1 MIALYIKDYA
11 VDGTEEKDIGHT
23 VAYAMLDTL
32 YRAKFNTPTP
42 IIEKNEYGKPYFV
55 DGSCHFS
62 ISHGKGLC
70 AVLLTDEGECGVD
83 IEPEIEENR
92 AKKINTRFLSDR
104 LPVRP
109 LKRDIELRHE
119 LTGGVNTQEPKL
131 SGEVEIQEL
140 EVCGAEGLTTTAKW
154 TVIEVESFDKMPI
167 TAKWTVLEAV
177 LKMSGGGFGDYPQAD
192 ALLSEARTAS
202 FRFKVDKDEYVISI
216 AI

>member
-23 VAYAMLDTL
+23 VVYAMLDTL

-42 IIEKNEYGKPYFV
+42 VIEKNEYGKPYFT

-83 IEPEIEENR
+83 IEPEIEETR
-92 AKKINTRFLSDR
+92 AKKIDTRFLSDR

-109 LKRDIELRHE
+109 LKRDIELRQE
-119 LTGGVNTQEPKL
+119 LTGGENAQEPKP
-131 SGEVEIQEL
+131 SGEVEIQG
-140 EVCGAEGLTTTAKW
+140 V
-154 TVIEVESFDKMPI
+154 EVESFDKMPI

-177 LKMSGGGFGDYPQAD
+177 LKMSGEGFAAFSKRLEIAEGAGTKTLFAGGRQNPF
-192 ALLSEARTAS
+192 
-202 FRFKVDKDEYVISI
+202 YVTV
-216 AI
+216 AVKNK

>member
-11 VDGTEEKDIGHT
+11 VDGTEEKDIGHS

-62 ISHGKGLC
+62 ISHGKGLA
-70 AVLLTDEGECGVD
+70 AVLLSDEGECGVD

-92 AKKINTRFLSDR
+92 AKKIDTRFLCDR

-119 LTGGVNTQEPKL
+119 LTGGANAQEPKP

-140 EVCGAEGLTTTAKW
+140 ELAGEVKIQG
-154 TVIEVESFDKMPI
+154 VEVESFDKMPI

-177 LKMSGGGFGDYPQAD
+177 LKMSGEGFAAFSKRLEIAAVAETKTMFEGGGQNPF
-192 ALLSEARTAS
+192 
-202 FRFKVDKDEYVISI
+202 YVTV
-216 AI
+216 AVKNK

>member
-92 AKKINTRFLSDR
+92 AKKIDTRFLCDR
-104 LPVRP
+104 LPVRS
-109 LKRDIELRHE
+109 LKRDIELRLE
-119 LTGGVNTQEPKL
+119 LTGGVNAQEPKP

-140 EVCGAEGLTTTAKW
+140 EVGGAEGLTT
-154 TVIEVESFDKMPI
+154 

-177 LKMSGGGFGDYPQAD
+177 LKMSGEGFAAFSKRLEIAAG
-192 ALLSEARTAS
+192 ARTKTLLFANENRA
-202 FRFKVDKDEYVISI
+202 FYVTV
-216 AI
+216 AIT

>member
-92 AKKINTRFLSDR
+92 AKKIDTRFLSDR

-119 LTGGVNTQEPKL
+119 LTGGANTQEPKP

-140 EVCGAEGLTTTAKW
+140 EVGGAEGLTT
-154 TVIEVESFDKMPI
+154 

-177 LKMSGGGFGDYPQAD
+177 LKMSGEGFAAFSKRLEIAAVAGTKTLFSGGGQNPF
-192 ALLSEARTAS
+192 
-202 FRFKVDKDEYVISI
+202 YVTV
-216 AI
+216 AVKNK

>member
-11 VDGTEEKDIGHT
+11 VDGTEEKNIGHS

-42 IIEKNEYGKPYFV
+42 VIEKNEYGKPYFE
-55 DGSCHFS
+55 GGECHFS

-92 AKKINTRFLSDR
+92 AKKIDTRFLSDR

-109 LKRDIELRHE
+109 LKRDIELRLE
-119 LTGGVNTQEPKL
+119 LTGGVNAQEPKP
-131 SGEVEIQEL
+131 SGGVKIQSVE
-140 EVCGAEGLTTTAKW
+140 A
-154 TVIEVESFDKMPI
+154 ESFDKMPI

-177 LKMSGGGFGDYPQAD
+177 LKMSGEGFAAFSKRLEIAEGAGTKT
-192 ALLSEARTAS
+192 LLFANENRA
-202 FRFKVDKDEYVISI
+202 FYVTV
-216 AI
+216 AVKNK

>member
-11 VDGTEEKDIGHT
+11 VDGTEEKDIGHS

-42 IIEKNEYGKPYFV
+42 IIAKSELGKPYFV

-62 ISHGKGLC
+62 ISHGKGFC

-92 AKKINTRFLSDR
+92 AKKIDTRFLSDR

-109 LKRDIELRHE
+109 LKRDIELRFE
-119 LTGGVNTQEPKL
+119 LAGGENAQEPKP
-131 SGEVEIQEL
+131 SGEVKIQGVE
-140 EVCGAEGLTTTAKW
+140 A
-154 TVIEVESFDKMPI
+154 ESFDKMPI

-177 LKMSGGGFGDYPQAD
+177 LKMSGEGFAAFSKRLEIAEG
-192 ALLSEARTAS
+192 ARTKTLFAGGGQNP
-202 FRFKVDKDEYVISI
+202 FYVTV
-216 AI
+216 AVKNK

>member
-92 AKKINTRFLSDR
+92 AKKIDTRFLSDR

-119 LTGGVNTQEPKL
+119 LTGGVK
-131 SGEVEIQEL
+131 IQG
-140 EVCGAEGLTTTAKW
+140 V
-154 TVIEVESFDKMPI
+154 EVESFDKMPI

-177 LKMSGGGFGDYPQAD
+177 LKMSGEGFAAFSKRLEIAAVAGTKTLFVGGGQNPF
-192 ALLSEARTAS
+192 
-202 FRFKVDKDEYVISI
+202 YVTV
-216 AI
+216 AVKNK

>member
-11 VDGTEEKDIGHT
+11 VDGTEEKDIGHS

-42 IIEKNEYGKPYFV
+42 VIEKNEYGKPYFV

-92 AKKINTRFLSDR
+92 AKKIDTRFLSDR

-109 LKRDIELRHE
+109 LKRDIELRFE
-119 LTGGVNTQEPKL
+119 LTGGVNAQEPKP
-131 SGEVEIQEL
+131 SGGVKIQGVE
-140 EVCGAEGLTTTAKW
+140 A
-154 TVIEVESFDKMPI
+154 ESFDKMPI

-177 LKMSGGGFGDYPQAD
+177 LKMSGEGFAAFSKRLEIAAG
-192 ALLSEARTAS
+192 ARTKTLFAGGGQNP
-202 FRFKVDKDEYVISI
+202 FYVTV
-216 AI
+216 AVKNK

>member
-42 IIEKNEYGKPYFV
+42 VIEKNEYGKPYFV

-62 ISHGKGLC
+62 ISHGKGFC

-83 IEPEIEENR
+83 IEPEIEETR
-92 AKKINTRFLSDR
+92 AKKIDTRFLCDR

-109 LKRDIELRHE
+109 LKRDIELRQE
-119 LTGGVNTQEPKL
+119 LTGGVNAQEPKP
-131 SGEVEIQEL
+131 SGEVEIQGVE
-140 EVCGAEGLTTTAKW
+140 A
-154 TVIEVESFDKMPI
+154 ESFDKMPI

-177 LKMSGGGFGDYPQAD
+177 LKMSGEGFAAFSKRLEIAEG
-192 ALLSEARTAS
+192 ARTKTLLFANENRV
-202 FRFKVDKDEYVISI
+202 FYVTV
-216 AI
+216 AIT

>member
-42 IIEKNEYGKPYFV
+42 VIEKNEYGKPYFV

-83 IEPEIEENR
+83 IEPEIEPTR
-92 AKKINTRFLSDR
+92 AKKIDTRFLCDR

-109 LKRDIELRHE
+109 LKRDIELRLE
-119 LTGGVNTQEPKL
+119 LTGGANAQEPKP
-131 SGEVEIQEL
+131 SGEVEIQG
-140 EVCGAEGLTTTAKW
+140 V
-154 TVIEVESFDKMPI
+154 EVESFDKMPT

-177 LKMSGGGFGDYPQAD
+177 LKMSGEGFAAFSKRLEIAAVAGTKTLFAGGGQNPF
-192 ALLSEARTAS
+192 
-202 FRFKVDKDEYVISI
+202 YVTV
-216 AI
+216 AVKNK

>member
-23 VAYAMLDTL
+23 VVYAMLDTL

-42 IIEKNEYGKPYFV
+42 VIEKNEYGKPYFT

-83 IEPEIEENR
+83 IEPEIEETR
-92 AKKINTRFLSDR
+92 AKKIDTRFLSDR

-109 LKRDIELRHE
+109 LKRDIELRQE
-119 LTGGVNTQEPKL
+119 LTGGENAQEPKP

-140 EVCGAEGLTTTAKW
+140 EVGGAEGLTT
-154 TVIEVESFDKMPI
+154 

-177 LKMSGGGFGDYPQAD
+177 LKMSGEGFA
-192 ALLSEARTAS
+192 AFSKRLEIAERARTKTLLFTNENRA
-202 FRFKVDKDEYVISI
+202 FYVTL
-216 AI
+216 AIT

>member
-11 VDGTEEKDIGHT
+11 VDGTEEKDIGHS

-32 YRAKFNTPTP
+32 YRTKFNTPTP
-42 IIEKNEYGKPYFV
+42 VIEKNEYGKPYFV
-55 DGSCHFS
+55 DGNCHFS

-92 AKKINTRFLSDR
+92 AKKIDTRFLCDR

-109 LKRDIELRHE
+109 LKRDIELRQE
-119 LTGGVNTQEPKL
+119 LTGGVNAQEPKPL
-131 SGEVEIQEL
+131 GEVEIKEL
-140 EVCGAEGLTTTAKW
+140 EVGGAEGLTT
-154 TVIEVESFDKMPI
+154 

-177 LKMSGGGFGDYPQAD
+177 LKMSGEGFAAFSKRLEIAAVAETKTMFEGGGQNPF
-192 ALLSEARTAS
+192 
-202 FRFKVDKDEYVISI
+202 YVTV
-216 AI
+216 AVKNK

>member
-42 IIEKNEYGKPYFV
+42 VIAKSELGKPYFV

-92 AKKINTRFLSDR
+92 AKKIDTRFLCDR

-109 LKRDIELRHE
+109 LKRDIELRQE
-119 LTGGVNTQEPKL
+119 LTGGANAQEPKP
-131 SGEVEIQEL
+131 SGKVEIQEI
-140 EVCGAEGLTTTAKW
+140 EVGGAEGLTT
-154 TVIEVESFDKMPI
+154 

-177 LKMSGGGFGDYPQAD
+177 LKMSGEGFAAFSKRLEIAEG
-192 ALLSEARTAS
+192 ARTKTLLFANENRA
-202 FRFKVDKDEYVISI
+202 FYVTL
-216 AI
+216 AIG

>member
-11 VDGTEEKDIGHT
+11 VDGTEEKDIGHS

-42 IIEKNEYGKPYFV
+42 VIEKNEYGKPYFV

-83 IEPEIEENR
+83 IEPEIEETR
-92 AKKINTRFLSDR
+92 AKKIDTRFLCDR

-109 LKRDIELRHE
+109 LKRDIELRFE
-119 LTGGVNTQEPKL
+119 LTGGVNAQEPKP
-131 SGEVEIQEL
+131 SGGVKIQGVE
-140 EVCGAEGLTTTAKW
+140 A
-154 TVIEVESFDKMPI
+154 ESFDKMPT

-177 LKMSGGGFGDYPQAD
+177 LKMSGEGFAAFSKRLEIAAVAGTKTLFAGGGQNPF
-192 ALLSEARTAS
+192 
-202 FRFKVDKDEYVISI
+202 YVTL
-216 AI
+216 AVKNK

>member
-23 VAYAMLDTL
+23 VVYAMLDTL

-42 IIEKNEYGKPYFV
+42 VIEKNEYGKPYFT

-83 IEPEIEENR
+83 IEPEIEETR
-92 AKKINTRFLSDR
+92 AKKIDTRFLSDR

-109 LKRDIELRHE
+109 LKRDIELRQE
-119 LTGGVNTQEPKL
+119 LTGGENAQEPKP
-131 SGEVEIQEL
+131 SGKVEIQEL
-140 EVCGAEGLTTTAKW
+140 EVGGAEGLTT
-154 TVIEVESFDKMPI
+154 

-177 LKMSGGGFGDYPQAD
+177 LKMSGEGFA
-192 ALLSEARTAS
+192 AFSKRLEIAERARTKTLLFTNENRA
-202 FRFKVDKDEYVISI
+202 FYVTL
-216 AI
+216 AIT

>member
-42 IIEKNEYGKPYFV
+42 VTLKNEYGKPYFA

-83 IEPEIEENR
+83 IEPEIEETR
-92 AKKINTRFLSDR
+92 ARKIDTRYLSDG
-104 LPVRP
+104 LPVHP
-109 LKRDIELRHE
+109 INGVVELKTELPCQAK
-119 LTGGVNTQEPKL
+119 TNL
-131 SGEVEIQEL
+131 SGQAKTDLSGHLQTVREIEIQPVEAKSFD
-140 EVCGAEGLTTTAKW
+140 EMPTTAKW
-154 TVIEVESFDKMPI
+154 TF
-167 TAKWTVLEAV
+167 LEAV
-177 LKMSGGGFGDYPQAD
+177 LKMSGEGFAAFSKRLEIAAVAGTKTLFVGGGKN
-192 ALLSEARTAS
+192 S
-202 FRFKVDKDEYVISI
+202 FFVTVAVKNK
-216 AI
+216 

>member
-11 VDGTEEKDIGHT
+11 VDGTEEKNIGHT

-42 IIEKNEYGKPYFV
+42 VIEKNEYGKPYFE
-55 DGSCHFS
+55 GGECHFS

-92 AKKINTRFLSDR
+92 AKKIDTRFLSDR

-109 LKRDIELRHE
+109 LKRDIELRLE
-119 LTGGVNTQEPKL
+119 LTGGVKIQ
-131 SGEVEIQEL
+131 SVE
-140 EVCGAEGLTTTAKW
+140 A
-154 TVIEVESFDKMPI
+154 ESFDKMPI

-177 LKMSGGGFGDYPQAD
+177 LKMSGEGFAAFSKRLEIAEGAGTKT
-192 ALLSEARTAS
+192 LLFANENRA
-202 FRFKVDKDEYVISI
+202 FYVTV
-216 AI
+216 AVKNK

>member
-42 IIEKNEYGKPYFV
+42 VIEKNEYGKPYFT

-83 IEPEIEENR
+83 IEPEIEETR
-92 AKKINTRFLSDR
+92 AKKIDTRFLCDR

-109 LKRDIELRHE
+109 LKRDLELRQE
-119 LTGGVNTQEPKL
+119 LTGGANAQESKP

-140 EVCGAEGLTTTAKW
+140 EVGGAEGLTT
-154 TVIEVESFDKMPI
+154 

-177 LKMSGGGFGDYPQAD
+177 LKMSGEGFAAFSKRLEIAEG
-192 ALLSEARTAS
+192 ARTKTLLFANENRA
-202 FRFKVDKDEYVISI
+202 FYVTL
-216 AI
+216 AIT

>member
-62 ISHGKGLC
+62 ISHGKGFC

-92 AKKINTRFLSDR
+92 AKKIDTRFLSDR

-109 LKRDIELRHE
+109 LKRDIELRRE
-119 LTGGVNTQEPKL
+119 LTGGANAQDPKPSCEVNAQESKP

-140 EVCGAEGLTTTAKW
+140 EVGGAEGLTT
-154 TVIEVESFDKMPI
+154 

-177 LKMSGGGFGDYPQAD
+177 LKMSGEGFSAFSKRLEIAAVAETKTLFAGGGQNPF
-192 ALLSEARTAS
+192 
-202 FRFKVDKDEYVISI
+202 YVTV
-216 AI
+216 AVKNK

>member
-42 IIEKNEYGKPYFV
+42 VIEKNEYGKPYFV

-83 IEPEIEENR
+83 IEPEIEPTR
-92 AKKINTRFLSDR
+92 AKKIDTRFLCDR

-109 LKRDIELRHE
+109 LKRDIELRLE
-119 LTGGVNTQEPKL
+119 LTGGANAQEPKP
-131 SGEVEIQEL
+131 SGEVEIQG
-140 EVCGAEGLTTTAKW
+140 V
-154 TVIEVESFDKMPI
+154 EVESFDKMPI

-177 LKMSGGGFGDYPQAD
+177 LKMSGEGFAAFSKRLEIAAVAGTKTLFAGGGQNPF
-192 ALLSEARTAS
+192 
-202 FRFKVDKDEYVISI
+202 YVTV
-216 AI
+216 AVKNK

>member
-92 AKKINTRFLSDR
+92 AKKIDTRFLSDR

-119 LTGGVNTQEPKL
+119 LTGGVKIQ
-131 SGEVEIQEL
+131 GVEVEN
-140 EVCGAEGLTTTAKW
+140 
-154 TVIEVESFDKMPI
+154 FDKMPI

-177 LKMSGGGFGDYPQAD
+177 LKMSGEGFAAFSKRLEIAAVAETKTLFFDGGQNPF
-192 ALLSEARTAS
+192 
-202 FRFKVDKDEYVISI
+202 YVTV
-216 AI
+216 AVKNK

>member
-23 VAYAMLDTL
+23 VVYAMLDTL

-42 IIEKNEYGKPYFV
+42 VIEKNEYGKPYFT

-83 IEPEIEENR
+83 IEPEIEETR
-92 AKKINTRFLSDR
+92 AKKIDTRFLSDR

-109 LKRDIELRHE
+109 LKRDIELRQE
-119 LTGGVNTQEPKL
+119 LTGGENAQEPKP
-131 SGEVEIQEL
+131 SGDVEIQEL
-140 EVCGAEGLTTTAKW
+140 EVGGAEGLTT
-154 TVIEVESFDKMPI
+154 

-177 LKMSGGGFGDYPQAD
+177 LKMSGEGFA
-192 ALLSEARTAS
+192 AFSKRLEIAERARTKTLLFTNENRA
-202 FRFKVDKDEYVISI
+202 FYVTL
-216 AI
+216 AIT

>member
-62 ISHGKGLC
+62 ISHGKGFC

-92 AKKINTRFLSDR
+92 AKKIDTRFLSDR

-119 LTGGVNTQEPKL
+119 LTGGVNAQETKPT
-131 SGEVEIQEL
+131 GEVEIQEL
-140 EVCGAEGLTTTAKW
+140 ELTGGVKIQG
-154 TVIEVESFDKMPI
+154 VEVESFDKMPI

-177 LKMSGGGFGDYPQAD
+177 LKMSGEGFAAFSKRLEIAAVAGTKTLFAGGGQNPF
-192 ALLSEARTAS
+192 
-202 FRFKVDKDEYVISI
+202 YVTL
-216 AI
+216 AVKNK

>member
-42 IIEKNEYGKPYFV
+42 IIAKSELGKPYFV
-55 DGSCHFS
+55 DCSCHFS

-92 AKKINTRFLSDR
+92 AKKIDTRFLCDR

-109 LKRDIELRHE
+109 LKRDIELRFE
-119 LTGGVNTQEPKL
+119 LTGGVNAQEPKP
-131 SGEVEIQEL
+131 SGEVEIKEL
-140 EVCGAEGLTTTAKW
+140 ELAGEVKIQG
-154 TVIEVESFDKMPI
+154 VEVENFDKMPI

-177 LKMSGGGFGDYPQAD
+177 LKMSGEGFAAFSKRLEIAD
-192 ALLSEARTAS
+192 GARTKTLLFANEKRA
-202 FRFKVDKDEYVISI
+202 FYVTL
-216 AI
+216 AVKNK